1 VKTPEFNNVLRRV
14 ALSFLLLAVQACGT
28 AQKYPNISGEAPT
41 KNGQAVL
48 HLVANDYIGE
58 AKGFRL
64 LSVNGIDVGVPAG
77 DQIGIPVGDVDL
89 ELEIEWSN
97 EIVEQLTIKFDAEA
111 QATYKLA
118 IYELLEPTIEPQVS
132 SNYSPDSVG
141 DVIAE
146 VIGETLK
153 TTVIFG
159 AGLYLIPTMPIW
171 VPIVES
177 LKDKGPFQDCCFVW
191 VEKVDGDVTSGDVPP
206 DDSDYAVTARLH
218 SLRKRLDEGDYSR
231 ELKIEL
237 AQLGY
242 TEPLKELAEMGDLEA
257 QAIVEANEAIKDKSE
272 KLRAAKVALRAI
284 MGSAEAQ
291 FQMYSRVDTSDPI
304 VWLCRAA
311 DGGHPYARYRLGLL
325 HEKGIEGV
333 EQNYARARMWYVLA
347 SESGHP
353 WGKSNA
359 DRIQRTATMEDVKES

>member
-1 VKTPEFNNVLRRV
+1 MKTPEFNNVLRRV
-14 ALSFLLLAVQACGT
+14 ALSFQLLAVQACGT
-28 AQKYPNISGEAPT
+28 AQKYPNISGESPT
-41 KNGQAVL
+41 EKGQAVL
-48 HLVANDYIGE
+48 QLVANDRIGE

-64 LSVNGIDVGVPAG
+64 LSVNGIDLSVPAG

-191 VEKVDGDVTSGDVPP
+191 VEKVDGEVKSGDVPP
-206 DDSDYAVTARLH
+206 DDSDYA
-218 SLRKRLDEGDYSR
+218 
-231 ELKIEL
+231 
-237 AQLGY
+237 
-242 TEPLKELAEMGDLEA
+242 LAERL
-257 QAIVEANEAIKDKSE
+257 QSLKKQRNY
-272 KLRAAKVALRAI
+272 
-284 MGSAEAQ
+284 SA
-291 FQMYSRVDTSDPI
+291 
-304 VWLCRAA
+304 
-311 DGGHPYARYRLGLL
+311 HK
-325 HEKGIEGV
+325 HEE
-333 EQNYARARMWYVLA
+333 
-347 SESGHP
+347 
-353 WGKSNA
+353 NA
-359 DRIQRTATMEDVKES
+359 